1 MQDKFIMIVRSK
13 HVLTAFFIGLF
24 LIGITSCSTNKDIL
38 YLTDLSA
45 PSQNDFKWS
54 EMYLQPNDIIS
65 VRVTSDVPE
74 MAIAY
79 NISPVGQ
86 NAMQGEAMQ
95 LQGYLVAN
103 DGTINIP
110 VLGLQKVVGLTLE
123 LAEKQIQNALI
134 TKGYLKNPVVV
145 CRLLNAKFTVLG
157 EVRTPGTFTFFENN
171 LTLLQALGLAG
182 DLNINGIRKKI
193 TILRTENGKQTYG
206 TIDLTKKDWFQ
217 SPYYFVK
224 PNDVIIVDPNIAK
237 VKSAGLIGN
246 PGNLISVISVLLSSF
261 LLIRSL

>member
-1 MQDKFIMIVRSK
+1 MKTEFFFQKVFVSFI
-13 HVLTAFFIGLF
+13 VLLF
-24 LIGITSCSTNKDIL
+24 TSCATKKDLL
-38 YLTDLSA
+38 YLNGSTPATSLT
-45 PSQNDFKWS
+45 FKWS
-54 EMYLQPNDIIS
+54 EMYIQPNDIIS
-65 VRVTSDVPE
+65 VKVTTEVPE
-74 MAIAY
+74 LAVAY
-79 NISPVGQ
+79 NITNPLQQ
-86 NAMQGEAMQ
+86 NNVQGAQMQ

>member
-1 MQDKFIMIVRSK
+1 MKIK
-13 HVLTAFFIGLF
+13 TYLP
-24 LIGITSCSTNKDIL
+24 LIFGIILLLSITSCATKKDLL
-38 YLTDLSA
+38 YLNGSA
-45 PSQNDFKWS
+45 PSTSLIFKWS
-54 EMYLQPNDIIS
+54 EMYIQPNDIIS
-65 VRVTSDVPE
+65 VKVTTEVPE
-74 MAIAY
+74 MALAY
-79 NISPVGQ
+79 NISPAGQ
-86 NAMQGEAMQ
+86 NAMQGAQMQ
-95 LQGYLVAN
+95 LQGYLVSN
-103 DGTINIP
+103 QGDINIP
-110 VLGLQKVVGLTLE
+110 VLGVQKVVGLTLE

-157 EVRTPGTFTFFENN
+157 EVNSPGTFTFFENN

-224 PNDVIIVDPNIAK
+224 PNDVIIVDPNTAK

>member
-1 MQDKFIMIVRSK
+1 
-13 HVLTAFFIGLF
+13 
-24 LIGITSCSTNKDIL
+24 
-38 YLTDLSA
+38 
-45 PSQNDFKWS
+45 
-54 EMYLQPNDIIS
+54 
-65 VRVTSDVPE
+65 
-74 MAIAY
+74 
-79 NISPVGQ
+79 
-86 NAMQGEAMQ
+86 
-95 LQGYLVAN
+95 
-103 DGTINIP
+103 
-110 VLGLQKVVGLTLE
+110 
-123 LAEKQIQNALI
+123 
-134 TKGYLKNPVVV
+134 
-145 CRLLNAKFTVLG
+145 
-157 EVRTPGTFTFFENN
+157 
-171 LTLLQALGLAG
+171 LLQALGLAG

>member
-1 MQDKFIMIVRSK
+1 MIVK
-13 HVLTAFFIGLF
+13 IKYLIATVFLGFFLMGT
-24 LIGITSCSTNKDIL
+24 TSCTSKKEIL
-38 YLTDLSA
+38 YLNNLSTSA
-45 PSQNDFKWS
+45 QNDFKWS
-54 EMYLQPNDIIS
+54 EMFLQPNDIIS
-65 VRVTSDVPE
+65 VRVTADVPE
-74 MAIAY
+74 MAVAY
-79 NISPVGQ
+79 NIIPAGQ
-86 NAMQGEAMQ
+86 NAGQGENAL

-110 VLGLQKVVGLTLE
+110 VLGLQKVTGLTLE

-134 TKGYLKNPVVV
+134 TKGFLKNPIVI

-157 EVRTPGTFTFFENN
+157 EVNSPGTFTFYENN

-224 PNDVIIVDPNIAK
+224 PNDVIIVDPNTAR
-237 VKSAGLIGN
+237 VKSAGLISN